1 MARPLRPR
9 SPGGRSRHRSK
20 PGKLP
25 VLHYLKVWLAS
36 ARYSLVRTMMF
47 RGDFFVWS
55 LVELF
60 WMSVNLLLITVI
72 YGHTQSIAGW
82 SKYEMMLLVGTSML
96 IQRFLMG
103 FFWSSIFEMG
113 RNVRTG
119 NFDFFLAQPGNVMF
133 MATTRKLDPDGL
145 LNSFVAAAVVAY
157 SAQQLGLHPGMGQ
170 IALYAG
176 LVLCGLVIHYSIL
189 VLSISAV
196 FWLTSAQG
204 VEGGYFTLTEFSRL
218 PREAFKGVS
227 NVLFVWLL
235 PVVVVSNAPA
245 RVLLHGFELRW
256 ALWLAG
262 LAALWFALAVLVFHR
277 GLRRYASASS

>member
-1 MARPLRPR
+1 M
-9 SPGGRSRHRSK
+9 
-20 PGKLP
+20 
-25 VLHYLKVWLAS
+25 LHYLKIWLAS
-36 ARYSLVRTMMF
+36 ARYSITRTLMF

-60 WMSVNLLLITVI
+60 WMGVNILTPSVI
-72 YGHTQSIAGW
+72 YLHTDSIAGW
-82 SKYEMMLLVGTSML
+82 SKYEMILLVGTSML

-119 NFDFFLAQPGNVMF
+119 TFDFFLAQPGNVMF

-145 LNSFVAAAVVAY
+145 INSVIAAAVVIYA
-157 SAQQLGLHPGMGQ
+157 ARQLGLQPTALD
-170 IALYAG
+170 IALYAL

-196 FWLTSAQG
+196 FWLTSVQN
-204 VEGGYFTLTEFSRL
+204 VEGTYFSVTEFSRL
-218 PREAFKGVS
+218 PREAFKGIVS
-227 NVLFVWLL
+227 NILFVWVL

-245 RVLLHGFELRW
+245 RIILHGFDARW
-256 ALWLAG
+256 ALWLVG
-262 LAALWFALAVLVFHR
+262 LAVAWFILAVIVFHR

>member
-1 MARPLRPR
+1 
-9 SPGGRSRHRSK
+9 
-20 PGKLP
+20 
-25 VLHYLKVWLAS
+25 VLHYLKVWFAS
-36 ARYSLVRTMMF
+36 ARYSIIRTLMF

-60 WMSVNLLLITVI
+60 WMSVNLLLISVI
-72 YGHTQSIAGW
+72 YRHTDSIAGW
-82 SKYEMMLLVGTSML
+82 NKYEMMLLVGTSML

-119 NFDFFLAQPGNVMF
+119 NFDFFLAQPGNVLF

-145 LNSFVAAAVVAY
+145 VNSVVAAGVVAY
-157 SAQQLGLHPGMGQ
+157 AANQLNLSPSAAN

-189 VLSISAV
+189 LLSVSMV

-218 PREAFKGVS
+218 PREAIKGIVTQA
-227 NVLFVWLL
+227 LFVWLL

-245 RVLLHGFELRW
+245 RTLLHGFEPRW
-256 ALWLAG
+256 ALWLVG
-262 LAALWFALAVLVFHR
+262 LAVVWFALAVFVFNR

>member
-1 MARPLRPR
+1 MT
-9 SPGGRSRHRSK
+9 
-20 PGKLP
+20 
-25 VLHYLKVWLAS
+25 HYLKVWFAS
-36 ARYSLVRTMMF
+36 ARYSIIRTLMF

-60 WMSVNLLLITVI
+60 WMSVNLLLISVI
-72 YGHTQSIAGW
+72 YDHTKSVAGW
-82 SKYEMMLLVGTSML
+82 TKYEMILLVGTSML

-103 FFWSSIFEMG
+103 FFWSSIFELG

-133 MATTRKLDPDGL
+133 MTTTRKLDPDSLVNTLVAAGVVIYAARQLDLQPGL
-145 LNSFVAAAVVAY
+145 LDLAAYA
-157 SAQQLGLHPGMGQ
+157 
-170 IALYAG
+170 ALIFF
-176 LVLCGLVIHYSIL
+176 GLVIHYSIL

-218 PREAFKGVS
+218 PREAFQGVS
-227 NVLFVWLL
+227 RLLFVWVL

-245 RVLLHGFELRW
+245 QILLRGFD
-256 ALWLAG
+256 ALWVLWVAG
-262 LAALWFALAVLVFHR
+262 IAAGWFSLAVFVFHR

>member
-1 MARPLRPR
+1 MT
-9 SPGGRSRHRSK
+9 
-20 PGKLP
+20 
-25 VLHYLKVWLAS
+25 HYLKVWLAS

-60 WMSVNLLLITVI
+60 WMSVNLLLVAVI
-72 YGHTQSIAGW
+72 YRHTTTVAGW
-82 SKYEMMLLVGTSML
+82 SKYEMMLLVGTSLM
-96 IQRFLMG
+96 IQRLLMG
-103 FFWSSIFEMG
+103 FFWSSIFEIG

-119 NFDFFLAQPGNVMF
+119 NFDFFLAQPGNIMF

-145 LNSFVAAAVVAY
+145 VNSVLAAGVVVYA
-157 SAQQLGLHPGMGQ
+157 AGQLGLRPSPADL
-170 IALYAG
+170 ALYAG
-176 LVLCGLVIHYSIL
+176 LVGCGLVIHYSIL
-189 VLSISAV
+189 VLSISPV

-218 PREAFKGVS
+218 PREAFKGVTS
-227 NVLFVWLL
+227 FLFVWLL

-245 RVLLHGFELRW
+245 RVLLHGFEPRW
-256 ALWLAG
+256 ALWLLA
-262 LAALWFALAVLVFHR
+262 LAATWLALAVFVFHR

>member
-1 MARPLRPR
+1 M
-9 SPGGRSRHRSK
+9 S
-20 PGKLP
+20 
-25 VLHYLKVWLAS
+25 HYLKVWLAC
-36 ARYSLVRTMMF
+36 ARYSITRTLMF

-60 WMSVNLLLITVI
+60 WMTVNLLLISVI
-72 YGHTQSIAGW
+72 YEHTKSIAGW

-113 RNVRTG
+113 RNVRSG
-119 NFDFFLAQPGNVMF
+119 NFDFFLAQPGNIMF
-133 MATTRKLDPDGL
+133 MTTTRKLDPDGL
-145 LNSFVAAAVVAY
+145 MNSVVAAAVVFY
-157 SAQQLGLHPGMGQ
+157 SARQLHLHPGVLDLF
-170 IALYAG
+170 LYA
-176 LVLCGLVIHYSIL
+176 VLIVCGLVIHYSIL
-189 VLSISAV
+189 VLSVSAV

-218 PREAFKGVS
+218 PREAFTGVS
-227 NVLFVWLL
+227 RILFVWIL

-245 RVLLHGFELRW
+245 KILLHGFDAAW
-256 ALWLAG
+256 VAWLVVV
-262 LAALWFALAVLVFHR
+262 AAAWFVLAVFVFHR